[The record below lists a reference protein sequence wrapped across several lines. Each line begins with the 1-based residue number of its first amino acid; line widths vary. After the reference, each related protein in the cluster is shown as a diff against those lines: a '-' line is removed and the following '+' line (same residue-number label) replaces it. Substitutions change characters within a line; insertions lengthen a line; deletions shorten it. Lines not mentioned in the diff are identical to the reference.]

1 MCIDSNQFSKPWIY
15 NFVACSSYKITQN
28 LTCSRQDD
36 SFNNFKWLKWS
47 KVIHNTQSAQISQ
60 KQDEHNI
67 YAILKKMYPPG
78 YHRSGFLAIYVLSVY
93 ILSPSGIHFEW
104 RISDF
109 RFQIESWPKSDLKS
123 QPCAYC
129 ATGSNHWAIWQNN
142 ELWDVLN
149 GLQDQGTTKLNI

>member
-1 MCIDSNQFSKPWIY
+1 MCPLVYHHNRFVTTHALGTWCTVKLNKLSK
-15 NFVACSSYKITQN
+15 
-28 LTCSRQDD
+28 
-36 SFNNFKWLKWS
+36 
-47 KVIHNTQSAQISQ
+47 
-60 KQDEHNI
+60 EHNI
-67 YAILKKMYPPG
+67 SGQKWSTTRRVLKS
-78 YHRSGFLAIYVLSVY
+78 HRSKMSIIYMLSWKQCTLLVITAMAFWQFMYFQY
-93 ILSPSGIHFEW
+93 IYFPLSADCGIHFEW

-123 QPCAYC
+123 QPCAFC